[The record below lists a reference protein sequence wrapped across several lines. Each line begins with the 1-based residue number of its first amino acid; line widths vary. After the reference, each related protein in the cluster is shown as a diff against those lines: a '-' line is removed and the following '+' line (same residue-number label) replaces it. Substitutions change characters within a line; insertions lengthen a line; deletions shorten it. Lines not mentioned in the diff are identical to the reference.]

1 MPKLTLNYGTIAN
14 DGTGDTLRTASQKI
28 ENNFDEIYTKF
39 GDGSNLISNLEL
51 DSNQV
56 SFLFSGGTKRTTL
69 LADSAT
75 VAQRTVT
82 IPDYTGYL
90 VMDGATQTL
99 TNKELQTPLLHEPRI
114 SDADSDFAYV
124 LKAVGHVTKDINL
137 NLPVMT
143 DSDTFIFA
151 SKSATLTNKTLT
163 SPTIYR
169 PIIQGDIRDSSGNEM
184 LSFLRNS
191 SAVTYLQIENKPT
204 ASPVTEAVLRAIGAT
219 NTNLVLEGNNSGGVN
234 ISSRFIL
241 DTQELTSGGT
251 DIDADAP
258 LTYFNIGGAVTTHT
272 LEDGVTN
279 QVGEIKEIINVGA
292 GTQTISTISG
302 YTSIA
307 MPSGSSVRLVWIE
320 SAWHV
325 LNTYDS
331 VTVTA

>member
-1 MPKLTLNYGTIAN
+1 MTKQTLNYGTIAN

-28 ENNFDEIYTKF
+28 EDNFDEIYTKF
-39 GDGSNLISNLEL
+39 GDGSNLITNLEL

-56 SFLFSGGTKRTTL
+56 SFLFSGGTKKTTL
-69 LADSAT
+69 LADTPT

-82 IPDYTGYL
+82 IPDYTGYI

-99 TNKELQTPLLHEPRI
+99 SNKELEAPLLHEPRI
-114 SDADSDFAYV
+114 SDADSDYAYV
-124 LKAVGHVTKDINL
+124 LKAVGHVAKDINL

-169 PIIQGDIRDSSGNEM
+169 PIIQGDIRDSASNVM
-184 LSFLRNS
+184 LSFLKNS
-191 SAVTYLQIENKPT
+191 SAVSYLQIENKAT
-204 ASPVTEAVLRAIGAT
+204 ASPVTEAVLRSTGAP
-219 NTNLVLEGNNSGGVN
+219 NTNLVLEGSGTGGVN
-234 ISSRFIL
+234 VSSRFIL
-241 DTQELTSGGT
+241 DTQELDASGNV
-251 DIDADAP
+251 DVDSP
-258 LTYFNIGGAVTTHT
+258 LTYFNIGGGTTHT
-272 LEDGVTN
+272 LEDGITN

-307 MPSGSSVRLVWIE
+307 LTSGSSVRLVWIE
-320 SAWHV
+320 TAWHV
-325 LNTYDS
+325 LNTYGT